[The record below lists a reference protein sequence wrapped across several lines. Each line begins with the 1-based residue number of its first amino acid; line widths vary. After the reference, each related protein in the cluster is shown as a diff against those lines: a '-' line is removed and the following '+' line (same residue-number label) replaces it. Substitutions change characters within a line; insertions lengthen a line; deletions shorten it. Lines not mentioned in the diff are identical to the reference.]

1 MSEELAQLL
10 QWADDVRRMRVLAN
24 ADSPEDARRARQFGA
39 EGIGLCRTEHMFM
52 APERLPV
59 VQRMILAD
67 SGEARAEALAQL
79 LPMQQADF
87 AGLFCEMNGL
97 PVTVRLLDPP
107 LHEFLPN
114 LEKLSDSLSE
124 LKVRRTDALPLG
136 IEELRRL
143 GELETMYG
151 KVKDLRETNP
161 MMGQRGCRLGIVF
174 PEIYAMQ
181 LQAVFRAAKQCLH
194 AGADVKLRIM
204 VPLVGHI
211 GELRVLREQALRIAA
226 EELGEHTRRCP
237 FTIGT
242 MIEVPRAALTAGQM
256 AAVAD
261 FFSFGTND
269 LTQMTLGVSRDD
281 AEGKFLSY
289 YLERGLL
296 AQNPFQ
302 SLDVDGVGR
311 LIEMA
316 VAQGLAVNPRLA
328 TGICGE
334 HGGDKESI
342 FFCHEAGLDSISC
355 SPYRVPLARLAAA
368 QAQIAL
374 GNPAVRE
381 KVVRK
386 DAVS

>member
-1 MSEELAQLL
+1 LAELKGGREATAAPGFEE
-10 QWADDVRRMRVLAN
+10 R
-24 ADSPEDARRARQFGA
+24 
-39 EGIGLCRTEHMFM
+39 
-52 APERLPV
+52 
-59 VQRMILAD
+59 QRM
-67 SGEARAEALAQL
+67 
-79 LPMQQADF
+79 
-87 AGLFCEMNGL
+87 
-97 PVTVRLLDPP
+97 
-107 LHEFLPN
+107 
-114 LEKLSDSLSE
+114 
-124 LKVRRTDALPLG
+124 
-136 IEELRRL
+136 
-143 GELETMYG
+143 GELETMIG
-151 KVKDLRETNP
+151 KVRDLRETNP

-181 LQAVFRAAKQCLH
+181 LQAIFRAAKQCLL
-194 AGADVKLRIM
+194 AGVNVKPRIM
-204 VPLVGHI
+204 VPLVGHV
-211 GELRVLREQALRIAA
+211 GELRLLREQALSIAA
-226 EELGEHTRRCP
+226 EELGEHARRCP
-237 FTIGT
+237 FTVGT
-242 MIEVPRAALTAGQM
+242 MIEVPRAALTAGQL

-269 LTQMTLGVSRDD
+269 LTQMTLGFSRDD
-281 AEGKFLSY
+281 AEGKFLNY

-316 VAQGLAVNPRLA
+316 VAQGLAVNPELS

-355 SPYRVPLARLAAA
+355 STYRVPLARLAAA

-374 GNPAVRE
+374 GNPAARR
-381 KVVRK
+381 KVVRE